1 GLFYALAGYSFWG
14 VAPLYFVWVNFAGP
28 FEILAHRVAWSVL
41 LLLGLISLRRGWSV
55 LRTLS
60 FAQYRWLTL
69 SGLLIASNWG
79 VFVWAVSEQRVLET
93 SLGYYMNPL
102 ISVLLGVLVLGEKLR
117 GLQWLAVGI
126 ATLGVAYETI
136 QLGSTPWLG
145 LSLALTFAA
154 YSLVRKRV

>member
-1 GLFYALAGYSFWG
+1 MLYALAGYSFWG

-28 FEILAHRVAWSVL
+28 FEILAHRVLWSML

-60 FAQYRWLTL
+60 FAQYRWLLL

-79 VFVWAVSEQRVLET
+79 IFVWAVSEQRVLET

-102 ISVLLGVLVLGEKLR
+102 LSV
-117 GLQWLAVGI
+117 
-126 ATLGVAYETI
+126 
-136 QLGSTPWLG
+136 
-145 LSLALTFAA
+145 FM
-154 YSLVRKRV
+154 